1 MKSSEY
7 HASSQPFTS
16 YNWSCP
22 LPFSFSSHSSSTTA
36 RDSWNAVISE
46 SQGQNRICSRRSHEA
61 SSSRLLN
68 YFPLGENYSWAI
80 SILAEILALPVS
92 LLRFPTLFIF
102 LLPSPLLLF
111 ISLTNVVSRVISSY
125 CLWKGPRLS
134 ASQSCLPKSLSCS

>member
-1 MKSSEY
+1 MTFHSWWNLRNIM
-7 HASSQPFTS
+7 HQASLLLRIIGAVHCPFLF
-16 YNWSCP
+16 P
-22 LPFSFSSHSSSTTA
+22 GHSSSTTA
-36 RDSWNAVISE
+36 RDPWNAVISE

-68 YFPLGENYSWAI
+68 YFPLSENYSWAI

-125 CLWKGPRLS
+125 CL
-134 ASQSCLPKSLSCS
+134 